1 MKGSNIHIA
10 IIIVHNFFHIVMCTP
25 HDIYGLFVTDL
36 EVPIKPTLLT
46 VAGLPG
52 CDKSK
57 SLMSMLSQAV
67 ATKNE
72 AMGPLS
78 RLKGKYGMHYC
89 ELAAAVSY
97 IPRYSEATKNTCYLY
112 AMEFSINEYYSLQS
126 KLIDDFDNSAPK
138 DGFFKDTDLA
148 LHFGHIFQRLSDNHK
163 IPFPSR
169 TWQKAIPNGLVLIN
183 IWDIHMTKSIFHF
196 LPALWGHLDN
206 SYLWLFLD
214 IDQDKNNLH
223 QLPSIPEGECDKSE
237 DDGELLMRYRSSID
251 YFLRYVMLV
260 KSQNKEDRQNVC
272 SVFAMNKT
280 GNLDDIYNVE
290 GQIMDT
296 AMHMGVRALIREHMI
311 VLQRERNE
319 VHILKSALDSIL
331 QETLS
336 STEKIPLSFVF
347 LRSLFYELKRI
358 YITRDELQSKG
369 NELNMSDGD
378 LDKFCTFF
386 MSSGSIIDV
395 SKIDKNSPYVI
406 VRPMKFSRKLDKIF
420 YPQSDIDSHITEYG
434 LVTQE
439 KARAIFK
446 KDYQFFMDVLVS
458 VDLAIKLTG
467 NQINFEGSPLPCN
480 QAYYYMPDVRVK
492 PPNLTC
498 DPSAL
503 NLLMDINCPLCHLQV
518 IFVKAYFA
526 ICQKSTLDLNKNTP
540 VNVTSFRTE
549 PSSGNLGFQLKY
561 CGDAI
566 EILLPKS
573 APLADEATC
582 ADIINACN
590 RMMKKDTWLKSRY
603 VYTAVCL
610 EHDAKYEHHILPHD
624 GHCNSCMKD
633 NKYLDTWNRAINRV
647 SINNTAEY

>member
-1 MKGSNIHIA
+1 
-10 IIIVHNFFHIVMCTP
+10 MCTP
-25 HDIYGLFVTDL
+25 HDIYGLFVSHL

-46 VAGLPG
+46 VAGLPE

-57 SLMSMLSQAV
+57 SLMRMLSQAV

-89 ELAAAVSY
+89 ELAAVVSSY

-126 KLIDDFDNSAPK
+126 KLIDNFDNSAPK

-163 IPFPSR
+163 IPFQSR

-183 IWDIHMTKSIFHF
+183 IWDIRMTKSIFHF
-196 LPALWGHLDN
+196 LPALWGHLDS

-237 DDGELLMRYRSSID
+237 NDGELLMRYRSSI
-251 YFLRYVMLV
+251 YYLLRYVMLV
-260 KSQNKEDRQNVC
+260 KSQNKEDRRNVC

-296 AMHMGVRALIREHMI
+296 AMHMGVRTLIREHMI

-319 VHILKSALDSIL
+319 VHILKSTLDSIL

-336 STEKIPLSFVF
+336 PSEKIPLSFVF

-358 YITRDELQSKG
+358 YITRDELQSKE

-378 LDKFCTFF
+378 LDKFCMFF

-420 YPQSDIDSHITEYG
+420 YPQSDIDSKITEYG
-434 LVTQE
+434 LVTQK
-439 KARAIFK
+439 KAIAIFEE
-446 KDYQFFMDVLVS
+446 D
-458 VDLAIKLTG
+458 
-467 NQINFEGSPLPCN
+467 
-480 QAYYYMPDVRVK
+480 
-492 PPNLTC
+492 
-498 DPSAL
+498 
-503 NLLMDINCPLCHLQV
+503 
-518 IFVKAYFA
+518 
-526 ICQKSTLDLNKNTP
+526 
-540 VNVTSFRTE
+540 
-549 PSSGNLGFQLKY
+549 
-561 CGDAI
+561 
-566 EILLPKS
+566 
-573 APLADEATC
+573 
-582 ADIINACN
+582 
-590 RMMKKDTWLKSRY
+590 
-603 VYTAVCL
+603 
-610 EHDAKYEHHILPHD
+610 
-624 GHCNSCMKD
+624 
-633 NKYLDTWNRAINRV
+633 
-647 SINNTAEY
+647 